1 LVSHYSLN
9 LKNNKN
15 YSNNFLEKEVI
26 DLNRKILGLCIVFML
41 IAVLATPIVS
51 AKPWEYPKNN
61 DKFEQFGVTYNFDWS
76 NYMAA
81 AAGLEWAKKVVITF
95 EEQPTSLYQVRIG
108 EDGPG
113 QRVYNQWDPIS
124 ETGDFQY
131 SGVATLTVWDPVLP
145 WVFDP
150 TDVIGTFF
158 VQGSKQH
165 FRVDYTYD
173 FSAVPGGLEG
183 TLTFVAIVSG
193 NSLVLGGDKAMH
205 IFSTIG
211 RGDFINVNVQATAGP
226 DATHMGIVS
235 GWPE

>member
-1 LVSHYSLN
+1 M
-9 LKNNKN
+9 
-15 YSNNFLEKEVI
+15 
-26 DLNRKILGLCIVFML
+26 GLCIVFML
-41 IAVLATPIVS
+41 IAVLATPLVS

-76 NYMAA
+76 NYMVA

-183 TLTFVAIVSG
+183 TLTLAAIVSG

-205 IFSTIG
+205 IFSTTG
-211 RGDFINVNVQATAGP
+211 TGDFRNVNVQATAGP
-226 DATHMGIVS
+226 DATHMGIVA

>member
-1 LVSHYSLN
+1 MNEIRREILLVSTI
-9 LKNNKN
+9 
-15 YSNNFLEKEVI
+15 FLLVAI
-26 DLNRKILGLCIVFML
+26 
-41 IAVLATPIVS
+41 LATPLAV

-81 AAGLEWAKKVVITF
+81 AAQLEWAKKVVIVF
-95 EEQPTSLYQVRIG
+95 EEQPTPLYQVRIG
-108 EDGPG
+108 EDGAG
-113 QRVYNQWDPIS
+113 QRVYNQWDPTLQ
-124 ETGDFQY
+124 TGDFQY

-145 WVFDP
+145 YVFDP
-150 TDVIGTFF
+150 NDVIGTFF
-158 VQGSKQH
+158 VQGSRQH

-183 TLTFVAIVSG
+183 TLTLVAIVSG

-205 IFSTIG
+205 IFSTSG
-211 RGDFINVNVQATAGP
+211 TGDFTNVNVQATAGSQS
-226 DATHMGIVS
+226 THIGIVS